1 MENNTFK
8 SVAFGGFAKQDV
20 INYIEEAA
28 REAAAQQE
36 RLEQENESL
45 RTQIQDLTAQLEQA
59 QGKVQELNARREE
72 LEKALEQE
80 TSVRTALEP
89 FKSEAEQLSQKNA
102 RLEKELQAL
111 RPDAEAYAQFREQ
124 IGAIEC
130 EARKRAAD
138 LESETVS
145 RLERITADFRRKYQ
159 DLMTTFD
166 ATATHVTGELRKVEV
181 NLTQLPRAMDQ
192 AGKELEALAAE
203 LERQNSRIEVR
214 AVRIIGTAV
223 FPILSV

>member
-1 MENNTFK
+1 MQRTPDF
-8 SVAFGGFAKQDV
+8 
-20 INYIEEAA
+20 
-28 REAAAQQE
+28 
-36 RLEQENESL
+36 SL
-45 RTQIQDLTAQLEQA
+45 AHQ
-59 QGKVQELNARREE
+59 VV
-72 LEKALEQE
+72 EKALEQE

-89 FKSEAEQLSQKNA
+89 FKSEAEQLSQENA
-102 RLEKELQAL
+102 RLEEELQAL

-203 LERQNSRIEVR
+203 LERAKQQN
-214 AVRIIGTAV
+214 
-223 FPILSV
+223 

>member
-124 IGAIEC
+124 IGSIEC

-203 LERQNSRIEVR
+203 LERAKQQN
-214 AVRIIGTAV
+214 
-223 FPILSV
+223 